1 MARPT
6 NYRKEYAEQ
15 ARQLC
20 LLGSTDKQLGDFF
33 GVSEQTINTWKNK
46 YPEFLES
53 IKEGKLIADAKV
65 VASLYKRA
73 LGFEYNEIEL
83 RTDDKTKSKRVTK
96 KMVVP
101 DTTAIIFWL
110 KNRQPE
116 YWRDKQEV
124 DHQSSDGSMSTKPI
138 KVELVSPDE

>member
-1 MARPT
+1 
-6 NYRKEYAEQ
+6 
-15 ARQLC
+15 
-20 LLGSTDKQLGDFF
+20 
-33 GVSEQTINTWKNK
+33 
-46 YPEFLES
+46 
-53 IKEGKLIADAKV
+53 
-65 VASLYKRA
+65 
-73 LGFEYNEIEL
+73 
-83 RTDDKTKSKRVTK
+83 
-96 KMVVP
+96 MVVP